1 MGNIG
6 LIILV
11 FGFVFAVL
19 AAYGIG
25 APRWN
30 LGWAA
35 LACLILALVLS
46 GGAHLLGFR

>member
-19 AAYGIG
+19 AARGFG
-25 APRWN
+25 APVWS
-30 LGWAA
+30 LGWLS
-35 LACLILALVLS
+35 LACLELYLIVL
-46 GGAHLLGFR
+46 GAGRLLS